1 LINVLGADLKASH
14 DLVVVRSNEL
24 AITDKL
30 LTQRDAELL
39 AMKDTLVSYV
49 ETDAALK
56 QI

>member
-1 LINVLGADLKASH
+1 M
-14 DLVVVRSNEL
+14 VVVRSNEL